1 MNMLEQK
8 EKETSKGV
16 YTFLIIVVFL
26 TLIGIISM
34 YSASYNKALKLGF
47 SGNYFL
53 VRQTVFV
60 LFGLVIA
67 VILQYIPFSFM
78 RKMIPLLILLSFVL
92 MILTRF
98 TSLGETRM
106 GAKRWLQIGPLSF
119 QPSEIVKIS
128 MILFLANYFD
138 KNKKNLQIFY
148 YSLYPMLI
156 VLVFAGLILIQ
167 KDFSTTVLFLF
178 ICLSIFLAAGVKF
191 SYLLYMFLFLGIP
204 GILLLVTQ
212 SYRLK
217 RVIGFLFKDIDPSG
231 INYQVNTSL
240 SAIKSG
246 GLFGK
251 GLGQGMY
258 KLGLIPE
265 VQSDF
270 VFASFAEEMGLMGV
284 FLVCILFFLYG
295 FLGYLGALR
304 LRKTDPFLF
313 FTGFGSTSMVIW
325 QALLNLAVV
334 CGLVPPTGVPL
345 PFFSQGGT
353 NIAIIIC
360 ISGLIIKI
368 MREIVPSSEL
378 DQQFFEI
385 SKVVSYD

>member
-1 MNMLEQK
+1 
-8 EKETSKGV
+8 
-16 YTFLIIVVFL
+16 
-26 TLIGIISM
+26 
-34 YSASYNKALKLGF
+34 
-47 SGNYFL
+47 
-53 VRQTVFV
+53 
-60 LFGLVIA
+60 
-67 VILQYIPFSFM
+67 
-78 RKMIPLLILLSFVL
+78 
-92 MILTRF
+92 
-98 TSLGETRM
+98 
-106 GAKRWLQIGPLSF
+106 
-119 QPSEIVKIS
+119 
-128 MILFLANYFD
+128 MILFLANYID

-265 VQSDF
+265 VQSDV

-325 QALLNLAVV
+325 QALLNH
-334 CGLVPPTGVPL
+334 
-345 PFFSQGGT
+345 
-353 NIAIIIC
+353 
-360 ISGLIIKI
+360 
-368 MREIVPSSEL
+368 
-378 DQQFFEI
+378 
-385 SKVVSYD
+385 Y